1 MNQKDFDNLGTEQN
15 TEDQSTVEP
24 DQPEETDP
32 VAILS
37 SELKQIRQALGL
49 GSDAESS
56 SLMKRLDAI
65 ETKLS
70 KPQEQRNLPAT
81 ITREQASSRQFLIRN
96 GITLE
101 DISSGR
107 VSVDFN
113 S

>member
-15 TEDQSTVEP
+15 TKDQSTVEP

-49 GSDAESS
+49 GSDAGSS

-81 ITREQASSRQFLIRN
+81 ITREQASSRQFLIRS